1 MEKKKQDNTQSQMRK
16 MLSRM
21 EQKDKQGISRKEFEA
36 AGDIA
41 TDSIPLVSEAKDVIS
56 LGSNI
61 GKGDYVGAGIDA
73 ASLALGA
80 VPIVGDAARQAFK
93 RSVTPKKVRKA
104 FKLFVQR
111 EDGGL
116 YPLFV
121 DADKRVPEKV
131 FTEANFPKEAFQA
144 PNGKLYVPSKG
155 AKREARTEYYDPD
168 GKKITKAQYDE
179 LGDNAKKQA
188 KVKKIKA
195 EKAKGT
201 GDQIII
207 PDAATREKLI
217 EAGYSVSS
225 PAKGA
230 KHGKVLAVAARPGYH
245 ASQFPVATHIGPE
258 DLIITKKE
266 RDTLL
271 KSGITPEAIKSKT
284 FYYNKQGKLVG
295 KKARQKLSAD
305 EIKKL
310 KQEKKFYV
318 KRRAEDHVYAE
329 VDMADDVDYE
339 KILKD
344 EGKTDINDRVPVGG
358 SYRYVDGQAD
368 SDFWV
373 VGGNMRVNRVLSR
386 EEVKNIQQS
395 AKEGRGVKDLP
406 YKEEVENI
414 LGRKFAEGGLVEGD
428 NMQQGIDDYVV
439 AKTESET
446 MDMNVGGTP
455 KKNLEAQQLEM
466 FGDIGMAKSPAKKDP
481 VSGNEIPKASTA
493 EEVRDDIP
501 ARLSEGEFVLPAD
514 VVRYHG
520 LEKLMNLR
528 QEAKQGINT
537 MDKMGQLGNAEEATM
552 PDDLPFDVNDIEMQE
567 GGFVNPTGTYQVPSN
582 IATTPSYFQNYAQS
596 TAPFTPF
603 VPPKQTAIPPI
614 APVTPPK
621 TTGPTFQTLIPS
633 EGQRPVTKEY
643 RNAAGQKLFIPF
655 INDKPI
661 YPIPEGYTEY
671 KEEEAVKPDTAPK
684 PQTTSVRTQAD
695 GGDSDVL
702 SGTSQVRGIDN
713 SIVSTDFAK
722 QTADKVAENLGKMS
736 ASDRAVSVMDAV
748 DKSKGYTGLA
758 KGLQQA
764 GKGILSVANPL
775 TTVATMVAGKTVNPL
790 DIYSSIRDT
799 GKPDMGA
806 RDAITGAFGY
816 SATSFA
822 DPSGRIDDPIADA
835 RSEQNAINTAIFGG
849 MITGTEN
856 VTRGG
861 IQGITDRDI
870 QNAFGIAPDRDKMG
884 FISRGTNPGQ
894 ISSTGTYYDSGGVG
908 TDPDKAEYSSI
919 SDMLGYLSNA
929 AKNGYVGTKG
939 RAREQAKQGNKAA
952 IATLKAEV
960 ERERTKQQGPEFDRM
975 RDDSRSDEEV
985 GKGLEAISQEAA
997 QSPQGQAEKG
1007 FTDMSAFGD
1016 PTSNDNSSDDNASQD
1031 TGSVSEGGYGGVGAT
1046 AKGGFI
1052 NKKKMKPKK
1061 MKRGGLASR

>member
-1 MEKKKQDNTQSQMRK
+1 MVSSLLKAARK
-16 MLSRM
+16 
-21 EQKDKQGISRKEFEA
+21 A
-36 AGDIA
+36 AK
-41 TDSIPLVSEAKDVIS
+41 EAKDLRKQTKDV
-56 LGSNI
+56 LTKPKQTPQGT
-61 GKGDYVGAGIDA
+61 G
-73 ASLALGA
+73 
-80 VPIVGDAARQAFK
+80 QQEFK
-93 RSVTPKKVRKA
+93 QTRKA
-104 FKLFVQR
+104 YKLFVQR
-111 EDGGL
+111 DDGGL

-121 DADKRVPEKV
+121 DADTRIPENV
-131 FTEANFPKEAFQA
+131 FTEANFPKEAFTA
-144 PNGKLYVPSKG
+144 PNGRLYVPSKG
-155 AKREARTEYYDPD
+155 AKR
-168 GKKITKAQYDE
+168 GKGE
-179 LGDNAKKQA
+179 KK
-188 KVKKIKA
+188 
-195 EKAKGT
+195 KGT
-201 GDQIII
+201 GVQIIV
-207 PDAATREKLI
+207 PDEKTRNMLKD
-217 EAGYSVSS
+217 AGYSVSK
-225 PAKGA
+225 PKEGA
-230 KHGKVLAVAARPGYH
+230 EHGTVLAVAARPGYH
-245 ASQFPVATHIGPE
+245 ASQKPVATHIGPQ
-258 DLIITKKE
+258 DIKITSAEAKK
-266 RDTLL
+266 LL
-271 KSGITPEAIKSKT
+271 KAGVTPEAIKKR
-284 FYYNKQGKLVG
+284 KGQL
-295 KKARQKLSAD
+295 
-305 EIKKL
+305 
-310 KQEKKFYV
+310 YV
-318 KRRAEDHVYAE
+318 KRRAEDQVFAE
-329 VDMADDVDYE
+329 VEMADDVNYE
-339 KILKD
+339 QILKD
-344 EGKTDINDRVPVGG
+344 AGKTDINDRVPVGG

-373 VGGNMRVNRVLSR
+373 VGGNMKVNRVLSR
-386 EEVKNIQQS
+386 DEVKTIQQQ
-395 AKEGRGVKDLP
+395 EGVKDLP
-406 YKEEVENI
+406 YKEEVESI
-414 LGRKFAEGGLVEGD
+414 LGKKFAEGGLLEGD
-428 NMQQGIDDYVV
+428 DMQQGIDDYVV

-446 MDMNVGGTP
+446 MDMNVGGAP

-466 FGDIGMAKSPAKKDP
+466 FGDIGMAKSRAKKDP

-537 MDKMGQLGNAEEATM
+537 MDKMGQLGNADEATM

-567 GGFVNPTGTYQVPSN
+567 GGFVNPTGTFQTPSN
-582 IATTPSYFQNYAQS
+582 IYQTPSYFQNYAQT

-603 VPPKQTAIPPI
+603 VPPKQTAIPPVSPI
-614 APVTPPK
+614 TPPK

-655 INDKPI
+655 VNDKPV

-671 KEEEAVKPDTAPK
+671 VEEEAVKPDTAPK

-713 SIVSTDFAK
+713 SIVSTDFAQ

-764 GKGILSVANPL
+764 GRAFLTAANPL
-775 TTVATMVAGKTVNPL
+775 TTAATLVAGKTVNPL

-822 DPSGRIDDPIADA
+822 DPSGFIDDPMAEA
-835 RSEQNAINTAIFGG
+835 RAEQNAINTAIFGG
-849 MITGTEN
+849 LVTGTEN

-861 IQGITDRDI
+861 IQGITNQDI
-870 QNAFGIAPDRDKMG
+870 ANTFGIAPDRDKMG

-894 ISSTGTYYDSGGVG
+894 ISSTGTYYDAGGVG

-929 AKNGYVGTKG
+929 AKNGYAGTKG

-952 IATLKAEV
+952 IATLKAEAI
-960 ERERTKQQGPEFDRM
+960 REKSIKDKVAVRDPSGGIGEDKGPGSQTIGIESDVQGI
-975 RDDSRSDEEV
+975 SDQTAV
-985 GKGLEAISQEAA
+985 DTSGIDTSGI
-997 QSPQGQAEKG
+997 GQ
-1007 FTDMSAFGD
+1007 
-1016 PTSNDNSSDDNASQD
+1016 
-1031 TGSVSEGGYGGVGAT
+1031 GVGAT
-1046 AKGGFI
+1046 GGLSESYGYTDDEPDTEGVGEAGPSGQGDPQGGFDF
-1052 NKKKMKPKK
+1052 KRGGLAKRKTKVKK

>member
-1 MEKKKQDNTQSQMRK
+1 MVSSLLKAARK
-16 MLSRM
+16 
-21 EQKDKQGISRKEFEA
+21 A
-36 AGDIA
+36 AK
-41 TDSIPLVSEAKDVIS
+41 EAKDLRKQTKDV
-56 LGSNI
+56 LT
-61 GKGDYVGAGIDA
+61 K
-73 ASLALGA
+73 
-80 VPIVGDAARQAFK
+80 PKQ
-93 RSVTPKKVRKA
+93 TPQGTGQQEFTQTRKA
-104 FKLFVQR
+104 YKLFVQR
-111 EDGGL
+111 DDGGL

-121 DADKRVPEKV
+121 DADTRIPENV
-131 FTEANFPKEAFQA
+131 FTEANFPKEAFTA
-144 PNGKLYVPSKG
+144 PNGRLYVPSKG
-155 AKREARTEYYDPD
+155 AKR
-168 GKKITKAQYDE
+168 GKGE
-179 LGDNAKKQA
+179 KK
-188 KVKKIKA
+188 
-195 EKAKGT
+195 KGT
-201 GDQIII
+201 GVQIIV
-207 PDAATREKLI
+207 PDEKTRNMLKD
-217 EAGYSVSS
+217 AGYSVSK
-225 PAKGA
+225 PKEGA
-230 KHGKVLAVAARPGYH
+230 EHGTVLAVAARPGYH
-245 ASQFPVATHIGPE
+245 ASQKPVATHIGPQ
-258 DLIITKKE
+258 DIKITNAEAKK
-266 RDTLL
+266 LL
-271 KSGITPEAIKSKT
+271 KAGITPEAIKKR
-284 FYYNKQGKLVG
+284 KGQL
-295 KKARQKLSAD
+295 
-305 EIKKL
+305 
-310 KQEKKFYV
+310 YV
-318 KRRAEDHVYAE
+318 KRRAEDQVFAE
-329 VDMADDVDYE
+329 VEMADDVNYE
-339 KILKD
+339 QILKD
-344 EGKTDINDRVPVGG
+344 AGKTDINDRVPVGG

-373 VGGNMRVNRVLSR
+373 VGGNMKVNRVLSR
-386 EEVKNIQQS
+386 DEVKTIQQQ
-395 AKEGRGVKDLP
+395 EGVKDLP
-406 YKEEVENI
+406 YKEEVESI
-414 LGRKFAEGGLVEGD
+414 LGKKFAEGGLLEGD
-428 NMQQGIDDYVV
+428 DMQQGIDDYVV

-528 QEAKQGINT
+528 QQAKQGINT

-582 IATTPSYFQNYAQS
+582 IATTPSYFQNYAQT

-655 INDKPI
+655 INNKPI

-764 GKGILSVANPL
+764 GRGFLTVTNPL
-775 TTVATMVAGKTVNPL
+775 ATVATMVAGKTVNPL

-849 MITGTEN
+849 IITGTEN

-952 IATLKAEV
+952 IATLKAEAI
-960 ERERTKQQGPEFDRM
+960 REKSIKDKVAVRDPSGGIGEDKGPGSQTIGIESDVQGIADQTAV
-975 RDDSRSDEEV
+975 DTSGIDTS
-985 GKGLEAISQEAA
+985 GI
-997 QSPQGQAEKG
+997 GQ
-1007 FTDMSAFGD
+1007 
-1016 PTSNDNSSDDNASQD
+1016 
-1031 TGSVSEGGYGGVGAT
+1031 GVGAT
-1046 AKGGFI
+1046 GGLGGPGGVGGIDYGGIDESNQPSGDDDDPGGVGGGGDSFGGLDFKQGGLAKR
-1052 NKKKMKPKK
+1052 KTKVKK